1 MGMYCRAQGWGCR
14 ETAAKPSK
22 APPARKHPRDTICSP
37 TVSKAVPDAPGYM
50 KSWEMGPLWYWLR
63 QERGSPGRR
72 GAPKLRLSILRGSSE
87 GRPTQHPQSSE
98 LHASAVLAVKLQ
110 AMRGRNKSKT
120 KHLSKYPFP
129 VACTVMQFFQSHGL
143 CGSGGQFHALTPA

>member
-1 MGMYCRAQGWGCR
+1 MWGCGDGSSR
-14 ETAAKPSK
+14 EETGKQQQKPERSLLQGDT
-22 APPARKHPRDTICSP
+22 PETHPSSP
-37 TVSKAVPDAPGYM
+37 TASKAVQDAPGF
-50 KSWEMGPLWYWLR
+50 WEIVGSETERLPRGQTHPAPL
-63 QERGSPGRR
+63 E
-72 GAPKLRLSILRGSSE
+72 
-87 GRPTQHPQSSE
+87 PTE
-98 LHASAVLAVKLQ
+98 LHASAVLAEKLQ